1 MGAAPTDL
9 SQTVGVP
16 QRPPSPA
23 ERAAQSHLLRQLTR
37 AGVPSSE
44 QIVAEL
50 RQVILAG
57 GAVPGTAIP
66 VDEVADLFTVS
77 RIPVREALKT
87 LVGEGLLEH
96 RPRAGYTVTSLTR
109 AELEEFYV
117 VRRVLENAALAAAVG
132 RAGAE
137 HDDEV
142 RAALAELD
150 GMAEDGPGYQQ
161 GSRRFHTALV
171 SSSRMF
177 RLLAMLES
185 AWNLT
190 EPFQLMRHTPPQTR
204 RSLQDDHRE
213 MADAFTARDADR
225 LLAAAERHSLTLE
238 GIVAGLPPTDGL
250 ADGPARGSASGVPPS
265 GDHRGGSF
273 AAR

>member
-1 MGAAPTDL
+1 MQAEPIRLAQD
-9 SQTVGVP
+9 VGVSL
-16 QRPPSPA
+16 RPLPPA
-23 ERAAQSHLLRQLTR
+23 ERAAQADLLRQLSG
-37 AGVPSSE
+37 GVGPSSE
-44 QIVAEL
+44 QIVGEL

-57 GAVPGTAIP
+57 GAVPRTAIP
-66 VDEVADLFTVS
+66 VDEVAALFSVS

-87 LVGEGLLEH
+87 LVGEGLVEH
-96 RPRAGYTVTSLTR
+96 RPRAGYTITSLTR
-109 AELEEFYV
+109 AELEELYV
-117 VRRVLENAALAAAVG
+117 VRRVLENAALGAAVA
-132 RAGAE
+132 RAGSN
-137 HDDEV
+137 HDTEV
-142 RAALAELD
+142 RAALAGLD

-171 SSSRMF
+171 TSSRMY

-190 EPFQLMRHTPPQTR
+190 EPFQLMRHTPPETR

-238 GIVAGLPPTDGL
+238 GIVAELPPTDGL
-250 ADGPARGSASGVPPS
+250 TVEP
-265 GDHRGGSF
+265 
-273 AAR
+273 

>member
-1 MGAAPTDL
+1 MIDVSL
-9 SQTVGVP
+9 
-16 QRPPSPA
+16 RPLPPA
-23 ERAAQSHLLRQLTR
+23 ERAAQTDLLRQLR
-37 AGVPSSE
+37 GGVGPSSE

-66 VDEVADLFTVS
+66 VDDVAALFSVS

-87 LVGEGLLEH
+87 LVGEGLVDH
-96 RPRAGYTVTSLTR
+96 RPRAGYTITSLTR
-109 AELEEFYV
+109 AELEELYV
-117 VRRVLENAALAAAVG
+117 VRRVLENAALGAAVAHA
-132 RAGAE
+132 RDE
-137 HDDEV
+137 HDAEV
-142 RAALAELD
+142 RAALADLD

-171 SSSRMF
+171 TSSQMH

-190 EPFQLMRHTPPQTR
+190 EPFQLMRHTPPETR

-213 MADAFTARDADR
+213 MADAFAARDAER
-225 LLAAAERHSLTLE
+225 LLAAAERHSRTLE
-238 GIVAGLPPTDGL
+238 GIVAHLPATGGLT
-250 ADGPARGSASGVPPS
+250 VET
-265 GDHRGGSF
+265 
-273 AAR
+273 